1 MEKEKVKQM
10 ILRMP
15 DSLHK
20 RIGHVA
26 VDRGTNLTHCLISL
40 LQERL
45 EELEGNH
52 KPSPTGQHVR
62 KES

>member
-1 MEKEKVKQM
+1 MEKEKTKQM

-40 LQERL
+40 LRERL
-45 EELEGNH
+45 EELEGDR
-52 KPSPTGQHVR
+52 KPSPSGQHVQR
-62 KES
+62 ES